1 MLTSP
6 ARVERGARLDTE
18 PAVYPAYRPFAAR
31 VRRVLPIGRHL
42 VRVSFESDDFDVFG
56 TTGLDQRIKIVFP
69 IDGAGVDASL
79 PDLGQHDEAAILAG
93 DWFARWRALPDAER
107 PAFRTYTVRA
117 IDPEARRLDVDMVLH
132 EPAPGGDGPAAR
144 WLRRVQA
151 GDSVLI
157 VGPDARTADPLV
169 GCDWRPGDAGT
180 VLLVGDETAAPAI
193 SSILESLAP
202 GIRAQAFIEVASSDD
217 IQRIVPKARQRIAW
231 LARDAGCETAQ
242 GFQAV
247 APRGELLQR
256 SLEQWVGGH
265 RADLEP
271 ALDTSPI
278 ALDDID
284 VDTELLW
291 DSPVELTGSDFYAWI
306 AGEAA
311 VIKRLRRYLVS
322 DVGVSRRA
330 VAFMGYWREGRS
342 EGQ

>member
-6 ARVERGARLDTE
+6 AGVERGADAAAA

-31 VRRVLPIGRHL
+31 VSRVLPIGRHL
-42 VRVSFESDDFDVFG
+42 VRVSFESDDFNVFG

-79 PDLGQHDEAAILAG
+79 PDLGQHDDAAILAG
-93 DWFARWRALPDAER
+93 DWYARWRALPDAAR

-117 IDPEARRLDVDMVLH
+117 IDPTSRRLDVDMVLH

-144 WLRRVQA
+144 WLRRAQA

-157 VGPDARTADPLV
+157 VGPDARTADALI

-202 GIRAQAFIEVASSDD
+202 GIRAQAFIEVASSND
-217 IQRIVPKARQRIAW
+217 IQRIVPKARQRVAW
-231 LARDAGCETAQ
+231 LARDAGCETAH

-256 SLEQWVGGH
+256 SLEQWVSGH
-265 RADLEP
+265 GTELSA

-291 DSPVELTGSDFYAWI
+291 DSPVELTGGDFYAWI